1 MESITTIIISVL
13 TAVGGWEAIRYI
25 INRRAEKRK
34 ADAEADSAEMGTVK
48 NMQDVYDKMFEQVN
62 RHIEDAAGKVD
73 EMRAERDQYK
83 KERDAI
89 RDRFEKMEETLHNMR
104 TEYQT
109 EKNDTDRK
117 IAQLGRK
124 VEAMRPFMCGI
135 LGCKRR
141 KPVTISAD
149 GEIEREQVDDIDPID
164 NSVL

>member
-1 MESITTIIISVL
+1 MEQILTIIISVL
-13 TAVGGWEAIRYI
+13 TAVGGWEAIRYL

-34 ADAEADSAEMGTVK
+34 ADAEAGSAEMGTVK
-48 NMQDVYDKMFEQVN
+48 NMQDVYDKMFEQTN
-62 RHIEDAAGKVD
+62 RYIEEAAAKVD

-83 KERDAI
+83 QERDAI
-89 RDRFEKMEETLHNMR
+89 RDRVEKMEETLHNMR
-104 TEYQT
+104 TEYQK

-124 VEAMRPFMCGI
+124 VEAMRPFMCGFT
-135 LGCKRR
+135 GCKRR

-149 GEIEREQVDDIDPID
+149 GEIERDEQDNIDPID